1 MPQPGFWR
9 LAWHSSHF
17 QSLHPL
23 PICNWHL
30 SSCCPGADSQVDRS
44 AYILG
49 LCGTF
54 KHTLPKWPAVS
65 SAAPNPTVFIAVN
78 YEALFPSAGTLGCVV
93 WPGAWIAPKVS
104 LPIFIHHTWM
114 WDPLYR
120 YCHFSMTQAIS
131 SPLWPPIS
139 TPPTHMDEYCF
150 FKSLLVRLPYSS
162 IFWQF
167 WVFFVL
173 RVVVIILVV
182 PPGGKVSLPKP
193 PSWPEVPS

>member
-1 MPQPGFWR
+1 MQKKHLWVVWSGALGNRHLHRFMARRWGAVLRKGTMSLLGFR
-9 LAWHSSHF
+9 RFAWHLPHF

-30 SSCCPGADSQVDRS
+30 SSCCPGGDSQVDRS

-104 LPIFIHHTWM
+104 LPIFIYHMWM
-114 WDPLYR
+114 WDPLY
-120 YCHFSMTQAIS
+120 
-131 SPLWPPIS
+131 L
-139 TPPTHMDEYCF
+139 
-150 FKSLLVRLPYSS
+150 
-162 IFWQF
+162 
-167 WVFFVL
+167 
-173 RVVVIILVV
+173 
-182 PPGGKVSLPKP
+182 
-193 PSWPEVPS
+193 